1 MFAIRATYIPKDD
14 MYFDKDYYV
23 TYHLPLAKKLLS
35 GRVGY
40 LQMYAEFDTRVMMSE
55 NELRSPG
62 VFVLLVDSKADV
74 DNFNTFRTS
83 DDVKPLRDD
92 IKNYTNF
99 IPEWTVAEVVK
110 LGLWEKNQ
118 FLLLRFSLF

>member
-1 MFAIRATYIPKDD
+1 MFTIRATYIPKDD
-14 MYFDKDYYV
+14 MYFDKKYYV

-35 GRVGY
+35 GHVNY
-40 LQMYAEFDTRVMMSE
+40 IKLYAEFGTRVMMNE
-55 NELRSPG
+55 DELRSPG

-92 IKNYTNF
+92 IKNYTNCV
-99 IPEWTVAEVVK
+99 PEWTVAEVVM
-110 LGLWEKNQ
+110 
-118 FLLLRFSLF
+118 

>member
-1 MFAIRATYIPKDD
+1 MLDYI
-14 MYFDKDYYV
+14 
-23 TYHLPLAKKLLS
+23 KL
-35 GRVGY
+35 
-40 LQMYAEFDTRVMMSE
+40 YAEFDTRVMMNE
-55 NELRSPG
+55 DELRSPG

-92 IKNYTNF
+92 IKNYTNC

-110 LGLWEKNQ
+110 
-118 FLLLRFSLF
+118 

>member
-1 MFAIRATYIPKDD
+1 MFTIRATYIPKDD
-14 MYFDKDYYV
+14 MYFDKKYYV

-35 GRVGY
+35 GHVNY
-40 LQMYAEFDTRVMMSE
+40 IKLYAEFDTRVMMNE
-55 NELRSPG
+55 DELRSPG

-92 IKNYTNF
+92 IKNYTNC

-110 LGLWEKNQ
+110 
-118 FLLLRFSLF
+118 